1 MAKISGIAFG
11 RMLKTCRL
19 TAGQVWRVS
28 LAGVLFTNESQPEL
42 TPLFFFDLMEYWGIH
57 GRRLPW
63 FLQWIYLDFLV
74 VESLWKRV
82 PTDHT
87 DA

>member
-42 TPLFFFDLMEYWGIH
+42 TPLFFLTSWNIEGFMVAGSPDFCNGFI
-57 GRRLPW
+57 
-63 FLQWIYLDFLV
+63 WIF
-74 VESLWKRV
+74 W
-82 PTDHT
+82 
-87 DA
+87 

>member
-1 MAKISGIAFG
+1 MANISGIFAFG
-11 RMLKTCRL
+11 RMLDWRL
-19 TAGQVWRVS
+19 AKCGAS
-28 LAGVLFTNESQPEL
+28 LLQGVLFTNESQPEL
-42 TPLFFFDLMEYWGIH
+42 TPLFFLDLMEFWGIH

-74 VESLWKRV
+74 VESLWNRV